1 MIIKE
6 ARGVGATVESAR
18 EDALKKLGAGID
30 EDVSVDVIALPKK
43 KVLGLFGG
51 SMAEVRAY
59 VEVEDK
65 PQKQRQDRQPKSEKK
80 FDKKPVQQKKA
91 ETAKPAAAKA
101 SVEVAAEAEESV
113 GVPAEQVDKNSPAGR
128 AYAYLSEILGK
139 LGCDGI
145 SATIADVEGGSKIT
159 LAGSD
164 KLGVIIGRRG
174 ETLDALQ
181 YLASLIANENG
192 GGYYRIVI
200 DIGNYREK
208 REVTLESLARRTA
221 SQVLRTGRNRSLEP
235 MNPYERRIIHTTVQG
250 IDGVTSMSIG
260 DGANRRVVICVEG
273 KPYRPYN
280 GRGREG
286 GNRDGGRRRQ
296 GFGGRTAR
304 TAAPA
309 NTGDRPERPKE
320 VDGTKLYG
328 KLTGNDTAAADKQ

>member
-1 MIIKE
+1 MIVKE
-6 ARGVGATVESAR
+6 AIGVGATVEAAR

-30 EDVSVDVIALPKK
+30 DDVTVDIVSLPKK

-51 SMAEVRAY
+51 SQAEVRAY
-59 VEVEDK
+59 IETEDK
-65 PQKQRQDRQPKSEKK
+65 PQKPKQDRQPKFEKK
-80 FDKKPVQQKKA
+80 ADKKPVQQKKSQPA
-91 ETAKPAAAKA
+91 KQETAKAEEPAAK
-101 SVEVAAEAEESV
+101 VEEPV
-113 GVPAEQVDKNSPAGR
+113 GVPADEVDKNSPAGR
-128 AYAYLSEILGK
+128 AYAYLSEILVK
-139 LGCDGI
+139 LGCDNI
-145 SATIADVEGGSKIT
+145 TATIAEIEGGSKIT
-159 LAGSD
+159 LVGSD

-221 SQVLRTGRNRSLEP
+221 LQVLRTGRSRSLEP

-260 DGANRRVVICVEG
+260 DGSGRRVVICVEG

-280 GRGREG
+280 GRGRDG
-286 GNRDGGRRRQ
+286 AGRDGGRKRQ
-296 GFGGRTAR
+296 GFGGRAAR
-304 TAAPA
+304 EAAPA
-309 NTGDRPERPKE
+309 NSAEKPARPKE
-320 VDGTKLYG
+320 IDGTKLYG
-328 KLTGNDTAAADKQ
+328 KLTGNDTAAQDK